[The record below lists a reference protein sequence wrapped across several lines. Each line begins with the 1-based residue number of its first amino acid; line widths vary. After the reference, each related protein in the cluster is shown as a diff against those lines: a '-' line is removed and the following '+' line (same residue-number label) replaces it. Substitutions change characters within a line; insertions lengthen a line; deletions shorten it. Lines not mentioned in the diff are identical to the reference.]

1 SWEEGLDS
9 KTIPEPIPEVPVIEE
24 TLDNSVKEEDPIIE
38 EPPAVEP
45 TSRDLSWETPE
56 AYSAEIKEG
65 MPFKEVAP
73 PTVVDED
80 IIEVTEAREH
90 LFTDAPDEDTR
101 EAVTHLFPHGR
112 GETSTDFIDIVV
124 GKPKRIGADISPSI
138 LETPTCPDC
147 GSTIGSD
154 SFEYPPYVYEAMGK
168 ARMAQGIHLLKE
180 LDHESAIEQFEI
192 AKKLFEHGG
201 HKKLVDDATKYVDIG
216 YDAMAEHHYIQAE
229 NHLKEKQYEWAIV
242 QFKKAREL
250 YMFSTDAKKRAKCS
264 HRARDAYE
272 HWGKSIEEEG
282 DKLSKSGQTRDALAK
297 YTEAAE
303 KYREADVPK
312 KLRGLEKKIRNA

>member
-1 SWEEGLDS
+1 MTDVITCPNCKTSLRKGSTFCMKCGTAVNGRKISTTPDPVPDSVDESVSETVTSNEATLPEMEDWDKLPNDTDDLMAATVDALDESERLTSEKPITPPDVELPPADDLSWEEGLDS

-38 EPPAVEP
+38 EAPAVEP

-124 GKPKRIGADISPSI
+124 ASIVMIFPLNPGVFSLISSG
-138 LETPTCPDC
+138 LF
-147 GSTIGSD
+147 G
-154 SFEYPPYVYEAMGK
+154 
-168 ARMAQGIHLLKE
+168 E
-180 LDHESAIEQFEI
+180 LIINMPFFSSPLWRFSVVKSVESM
-192 AKKLFEHGG
+192 
-201 HKKLVDDATKYVDIG
+201 TTT
-216 YDAMAEHHYIQAE
+216 M
-229 NHLKEKQYEWAIV
+229 
-242 QFKKAREL
+242 
-250 YMFSTDAKKRAKCS
+250 
-264 HRARDAYE
+264 
-272 HWGKSIEEEG
+272 
-282 DKLSKSGQTRDALAK
+282 SGFVT
-297 YTEAAE
+297 AA
-303 KYREADVPK
+303 
-312 KLRGLEKKIRNA
+312 